1 MNPQPNANALAVA
14 FRIVGGAGLSPADQG
29 VLKDRLADAS
39 EETLGRFIK
48 VYQHDASGPPAR
60 PTESSGRA
68 DRAGMNTLVES
79 LKAKRAVQNDLD
91 GLRKVLARERERVRS
106 LCGN

>member
-1 MNPQPNANALAVA
+1 MSTQQNANALVAA
-14 FRIVGGAGLSPADQG
+14 FRIVGSTGLSPTDQG

-48 VYQHDASGPPAR
+48 VYQHDASGM
-60 PTESSGRA
+60 SV
-68 DRAGMNTLVES
+68 LVES